1 MFISLLYHIPSKI
14 EKKTKNCK
22 EFNAWFY
29 YHLLCFFSIQI
40 KEEVFLETSLRWVR
54 RLGEIIQWMISA
66 ILEVPWLSF
75 GPKVPKLPSAR
86 NNLVSSTFLTA
97 ESFRSTWMTPKIKV
111 IIWNIASYF
120 MLKMVCLH
128 SKRNTKCVPFILLS
142 YNLLFWGSWYD
153 RNNRPVLQSFFSH
166 HWLYLRLQHL
176 SLGRWS

>member
-54 RLGEIIQWMISA
+54 TSA
-66 ILEVPWLSF
+66 NFYEVPWLSF

-97 ESFRSTWMTPKIKV
+97 KSFRSTWMTPKIKV

-120 MLKMVCLH
+120 MLKIVCLH
-128 SKRNTKCVPFILLS
+128 SKRNTKCVPFILFS
-142 YNLLFWGSWYD
+142 YSLLFWNFWYVLNSW
-153 RNNRPVLQSFFSH
+153 PVLQTFFSH
-166 HWLYLRLQHL
+166 RWLYLRLQYL
-176 SLGRWS
+176 SLGRRS

>member
-1 MFISLLYHIPSKI
+1 MFIPLLYHIPSKI
-14 EKKTKNCK
+14 EKKTKNCE

-29 YHLLCFFSIQI
+29 YHLLHFSFSIQI

-66 ILEVPWLSF
+66 IQEGPWLSF

-128 SKRNTKCVPFILLS
+128 SKRNIKCVPFILFS
-142 YNLLFWGSWYD
+142 YSLLFWNFWYVLNSW
-153 RNNRPVLQSFFSH
+153 PVLQTFFSH
-166 HWLYLRLQHL
+166 R
-176 SLGRWS
+176 

>member
-1 MFISLLYHIPSKI
+1 MFIPLLYHIPSKI

-40 KEEVFLETSLRWVR
+40 KEEVFLETSRRWVR
-54 RLGEIIQWMISA
+54 TSA
-66 ILEVPWLSF
+66 NFYEVPWLSF

-120 MLKMVCLH
+120 MFKMVCLH
-128 SKRNTKCVPFILLS
+128 SKGTPSVF
-142 YNLLFWGSWYD
+142 LLFYS
-153 RNNRPVLQSFFSH
+153 LIAFFFEIFDMFWIVGQFSKRFF
-166 HWLYLRLQHL
+166 LIV
-176 SLGRWS
+176 GFI